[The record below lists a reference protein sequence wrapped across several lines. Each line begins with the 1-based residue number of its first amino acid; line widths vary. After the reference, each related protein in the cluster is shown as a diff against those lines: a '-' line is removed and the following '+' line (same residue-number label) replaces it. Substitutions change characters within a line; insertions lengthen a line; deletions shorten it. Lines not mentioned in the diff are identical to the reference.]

1 MADYKIKAIMPTD
14 LQLSGFHSQT
24 WEVKPDGIVDIDDFL
39 SAEMFK
45 NVSKNLSVYDIIRIL
60 PCNEAFYAEVMV
72 SSITKTSLGVKI
84 PTLVLLRKIEL
95 REAPVAANEP
105 EDSESPYEIRWHGPK
120 GKHAIVRK
128 SDKMVIET
136 GISSKSEAI
145 ERAKALAA

>member
-105 EDSESPYEIRWHGPK
+105 EDSESPYEIRWQGGK
-120 GKHAIVRK
+120 AKHAIVRK

-136 GISSKSEAI
+136 GIARKIDAI